1 MAEMIGRKEECREL
15 ARCMKSPK
23 SEFVVVYGRRRIGKT
38 FLIRN
43 FFKEKYDFSFVGQH
57 NCTKE
62 EQLANFAEAIKRYGN
77 TNYDLTLKTWKDAF
91 NQLRILLENKKLR
104 RKKVIFID
112 EMPWLDSRRSDFVSA
127 LEYFWNAWAGN
138 RDDIMFV
145 ACGSSTSWI
154 VEKILKNRGGLF
166 NRVTAQIYLRPFT
179 LREVKDYLRSLN
191 FNWDNYQIAQAYMI
205 LGGVPFYYSLIDRNL
220 PLAKNIDNLFFA
232 SKNAILRTEF
242 DELFAALFSNYEKHI
257 DVIKTLTTCSEGYT
271 RTEITQKVDF
281 GGSEMTKILDNLERC
296 DFIMSSFKTGGG
308 KKNKIYRICDFYT
321 LFYYKFVNG
330 NRTSNADFWQQMS
343 KSPKLYTWQ
352 GFSFELLCLLHIRQ
366 IQRALGIDGIMTE
379 VSTWR
384 SKNYDAQ
391 IDLVIERSDRMINL
405 CEMKFSKNKF
415 VLTPDYESTLRD
427 RMGAFIAE
435 TGTNYGVNCSFITTY
450 GVSNVN
456 SHSIINDNILLS
468 DLFENQ

>member
-450 GVSNVN
+450 GVSNAN